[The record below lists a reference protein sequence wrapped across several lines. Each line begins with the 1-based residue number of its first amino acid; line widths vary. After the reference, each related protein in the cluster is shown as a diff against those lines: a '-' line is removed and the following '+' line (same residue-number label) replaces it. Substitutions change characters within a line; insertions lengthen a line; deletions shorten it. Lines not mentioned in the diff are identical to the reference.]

1 MDKIDQLW
9 PGWEIVRAIGQG
21 SFGAVYEI
29 RRNLYGRIE
38 TAALKVISIPQS
50 MQEVQ
55 ELRSD
60 GYDDESITA
69 HFQSYLEEIIRE
81 YTVML
86 DLKGHTNVVYCDD
99 VRYVQHDD
107 GIGWDVFI
115 KMELLTPLTGQLS
128 KGYDGQQVIR
138 MGIDLCNALILCKN
152 ENIIHRDIKPQN
164 IFVSK
169 TGDYKL
175 GDFGVAKIS
184 DKTVSGTKIGTYKYM
199 APEVY
204 LNRPYGTSSDL
215 YSLGLVLYWA
225 MNERRTPFLPLPP
238 QMPKPSEE
246 ETARQRR
253 FSGEPVPAPMH
264 GSRDLQEI
272 VLKACAYD
280 PKDRFRDPAQMRE
293 ALIRLSS
300 GAQPRYDREPAEEGT
315 VGAFGTRTAPVREKQ
330 PEDGTVGVFGN
341 QSRPQPEQPVREDGT
356 VGVFGNVPRQ
366 PEPAKEDPTAGVQPR
381 QEEKPGK
388 TLSMEE
394 LSELMSP
401 YFGGNVKFGT
411 AEQKKPEPVKQTPP
425 VQKPVEPPKVQEEPP
440 KNNKKKII
448 GIAVAAVAVLAV
460 LLIVII
466 STTGA
471 SQDTGDSLQ
480 LTRQTMTNP
489 ISVYGNGMAAV
500 RNDGTVVYA
509 GTDEVIAE
517 EVGLWTDIAS
527 VYCMTYSTLWTSD
540 TASQF
545 LVGLRSDGT
554 VTYTG
559 ANGKFDTSEISGW
572 TDIVDLAVGNEH
584 IVGLKSDGTV
594 VAVGDNLLKQCDVS
608 DWTDIVDV
616 EIGTGIGGTCTLG
629 LKSDGTVV
637 ATGRNLYNNLDVEDW
652 TDIVAISAD
661 NACSV
666 GLQTNG
672 TLVAAT
678 TVDRGPLYSGYYG
691 EYLPKYDKWKNI
703 VAIDVNGKRMVGV
716 TVDGTV
722 LETTD
727 DVLTNG
733 LTGPREIDFHGVDGI
748 TGVAAAVTSE
758 DSTLLLTNSG
768 EVRYFGTNEL
778 LETAFLEKAHLF
790 TDIALPRSV
799 YDGVNRNEAHGSG
812 TGEAWEGNILA
823 NFTEN
828 LETVTKDSP
837 AFGNEAI
844 PRGEVIA
851 VFFLDSLRKLDEYGF
866 NGCWDVSRK
875 QDGSVMAGAM
885 QEPDGTYQIYIAA
898 DGGINGSLACK
909 GLFQS
914 FTRLEAVSFEQA
926 FHTDY
931 TTDMSNMFYGCNN
944 LILVDCEN
952 LVTSDVTTM
961 ENMFNCCT
969 DLAEVNVSGF
979 DTSKVKN
986 MSFMFHLCV
995 SLSREVI
1002 ESAFC
1007 YWNVSAVTDYE
1018 GFADSSSYT
1027 GDYLEFFEAMTAQ

>member
-115 KMELLTPLTGQLS
+115 KMELLTPLTSQLS
-128 KGYDGQQVIR
+128 KGYDEQQVIR

-253 FSGEPVPAPMH
+253 FGGEPVPAPMH
-264 GSRDLQEI
+264 GSRGLQEI

-315 VGAFGTRTAPVREKQ
+315 VGAFGTRTAPAREKQ

-341 QSRPQPEQPVREDGT
+341 QSSPQPEQPVREDGT
-356 VGVFGNVPRQ
+356 VGVFGNAPRK
-366 PEPAKEDPTAGVQPR
+366 PEPAKNDNTAGGSEKQP
-381 QEEKPGK
+381 QSLGD
-388 TLSMEE
+388 
-394 LSELMSP
+394 LSELFGQ
-401 YFGGNVKFGT
+401 YFGGKDPFAAGT

-425 VQKPVEPPKVQEEPP
+425 AQKPVEPPKVQEEPP

-466 STTGA
+466 STAGA
-471 SQDTGDSLQ
+471 SQDTGNSLQ

-509 GTDEVIAE
+509 GTDEGIAE
-517 EVGLWTDIAS
+517 EVGTWTDIIS
-527 VYCMTYSTLWTSD
+527 VYCAGQYV
-540 TASQF
+540 
-545 LVGLRSDGT
+545 VGLRSDGT
-554 VTYTG
+554 VAWAGSSVDIDEY
-559 ANGKFDTSEISGW
+559 KIEEW
-572 TDIVDLAVGNEH
+572 MDIVDLAVGYGH

-594 VAVGDNLLKQCDVS
+594 VSIGNNEDGQRDVS
-608 DWTDIVDV
+608 GWTDIVDV
-616 EIGTGIGGTCTLG
+616 EIGDNAQIEDACTLG

-637 ATGRNLYNNLDVEDW
+637 ATGWDLYDNLNVEDW
-652 TDIVAISAD
+652 ADIVAISA
-661 NACSV
+661 NSVCSV
-666 GLQTNG
+666 GLRANG
-672 TLVAAT
+672 TVVVAS
-678 TVDRGPLYSGYYG
+678 DYGDNRFYDGYYG
-691 EYLPKYDKWKNI
+691 EYLHGYEELKNI
-703 VAIDVNGKRMVGV
+703 AAIEVGAK
-716 TVDGTV
+716 TLFALTADGTV
-722 LETTD
+722 QEVSDKYRTGDYGSWEEPNCGAEGQTD
-727 DVLTNG
+727 
-733 LTGPREIDFHGVDGI
+733 I
-748 TGVAAAVTSE
+748 AAIATS
-758 DSTLLLTNSG
+758 DRATLLLKNNGAVLCFNSENDEG
-768 EVRYFGTNEL
+768 YVV
-778 LETAFLEKAHLF
+778 F

-799 YDGVNRNEAHGSG
+799 YDGVDRNKEHGV
-812 TGEAWEGNILA
+812 TAGEAWEGNILA

-828 LETVTKDSP
+828 LDSVTKDSP

-851 VFFLDSLRKLDEYGF
+851 VFFLDSLRKLDEYGL
-866 NGCWDVSRK
+866 NDCWDVSRK

-898 DGGINGSLACK
+898 DGGINGSIACK

-952 LVTSDVTTM
+952 LVTSNVTTM
-961 ENMFNCCT
+961 ENMFSCCT

-1018 GFADSSSYT
+1018 GFADSSNYT